1 MPHTIHGTGYS
12 KRDTSHEAARA
23 IEPDVGTIR
32 ADVLNAIRN
41 VDFGLT
47 ADQCAEILNLSPLTV
62 RPRFTELSKAGLIIA
77 TTEKRLNR
85 SGRRAQVWACRT
97 NG

>member
-1 MPHTIHGTGYS
+1 MPHTTHGTGYRN
-12 KRDTSHEAARA
+12 RDTSHEAAKA

-32 ADVLNAIRN
+32 ADVLNALRN
-41 VDFGLT
+41 VSGGLT
-47 ADQCAEILNLSPLTV
+47 ADQCAESLQLSPLTV

-85 SGRRAQVWACRT
+85 SGRRATVWACRAD
-97 NG
+97 G

>member
-1 MPHTIHGTGYS
+1 M
-12 KRDTSHEAARA
+12 
-23 IEPDVGTIR
+23 GTIR

-62 RPRFTELSKAGLIIA
+62 RPRFTELSQAGLIIA

>member
-1 MPHTIHGTGYS
+1 MPHTTHGTGYQA
-12 KRDTSHEAARA
+12 RDTSHQAAKA

-62 RPRFTELSKAGLIIA
+62 RPRFTELSQAGLIIA